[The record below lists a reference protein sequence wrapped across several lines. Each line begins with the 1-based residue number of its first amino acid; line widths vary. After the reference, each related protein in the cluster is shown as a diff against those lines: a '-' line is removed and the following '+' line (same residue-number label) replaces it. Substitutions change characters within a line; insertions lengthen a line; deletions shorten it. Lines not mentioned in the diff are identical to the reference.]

1 MAFTSADRQRII
13 DDYLA
18 QTGRPLFIPGEFVD
32 WLEGKP
38 EHEAYKWFFGMGDA
52 TAAREHR
59 IAMARR
65 MAGGLRIT
73 VRKQD
78 VKSAVVLV
86 TQREFPAF
94 ISPMSTRRS
103 GGGYSPFDPEDAGD
117 MAKLQHEA
125 AVAMQS
131 WLNRYGGAFADVDL
145 SVLRKIAARASKPAL
160 FASGGQP

>member
-18 QTGRPLFIPGEFVD
+18 QTGRPMFIPGEFVD
-32 WLEGKP
+32 WLAGEP
-38 EHEAYKWFFGMGDA
+38 EHEAYDWFYGMDDV

-73 VRKQD
+73 VSVQE
-78 VKSAVVLV
+78 VTTTVVHIAP
-86 TQREFPAF
+86 REYPAF

-103 GGGYSPFDPEDAGD
+103 GGGYTPFDPHNPAD
-117 MAKLQHEA
+117 MAELQREG

-131 WLNRYGGAFADVDL
+131 WLNRYAGAFADTDL
-145 SVLRKIAARASKPAL
+145 SVMREIAARASPPAL
-160 FASGGQP
+160 SA